1 MGSLFRNRNFVILFS
16 GQMVSMFGNSLFAL
30 ALPWY
35 VYSLTGSKVDLGIT
49 GLVST
54 LPGFAQLFSGV
65 FVDRWPKRLTMIL
78 SDFFR
83 AALSAAMFLVALG
96 HEKLL
101 VLLILLFFLELVG
114 TFFSPASS
122 AFLPL
127 VVSEDSVPAASGM
140 TQSSS
145 SFAQLAGTV
154 SGGALIGLLGAP
166 LLFVLN
172 SISFLCSCISLLFLR
187 HSEDRSK
194 SSSTSSIHATK
205 VGREQTGSP
214 ATVAQPAISRLRIF
228 VEEWLEGFRLLTSTR
243 LIRVIIASA
252 VLVNFAFA
260 PLFTA
265 LTAWVK
271 GPLHGTAFVLSTLD
285 GGFFLGIIGGGLLVG
300 PLSSRLSL
308 RLQLGSGLAFIGVFL
323 GLLPAVRNSWFDA
336 SLMLLCGVSVGFI
349 NGSLFATIVRLIP
362 PELRG
367 RVFGTLGALVTVANP
382 VGLAITTAVLPFIP
396 LWTIF
401 AAITVIS
408 LSASSLYLLPMPA
421 NVDSLLLVPGSAA
434 PPFEGLSEPTLS
446 MSDSYM
452 SNSSSAP
459 DTPEL

>member
-83 AALSAAMFLVALG
+83 AALSAAMFLVAIG

-101 VLLILLFFLELVG
+101 ILLILLFFLELVG

-127 VVSEDSVPAASGM
+127 VVSEESIPAASGM

-194 SSSTSSIHATK
+194 SSSASSVHANR
-205 VGREQTGSP
+205 VNSEQTGSP
-214 ATVAQPAISRLRIF
+214 EAGAQPTISRLRVF
-228 VEEWLEGFRLLTSTR
+228 LDEWLEGFRLLTSTPFV
-243 LIRVIIASA
+243 RVIIASA

-308 RLQLGSGLAFIGVFL
+308 RLQLASGLALIGVFL
-323 GLLPAVRNSWFDA
+323 GLLPVVRNSWFDA

-367 RVFGTLGALVTVANP
+367 RVFGTLGALVSVANP
-382 VGLAITTAVLPFIP
+382 VGLAITTVVLPFIP

-401 AAITVIS
+401 VAITVIS
-408 LSASSLYLLPMPA
+408 LGASSLYLLPMEA
-421 NVDSLLLVPGSAA
+421 NSDSLLLVPGTSDQQ
-434 PPFEGLSEPTLS
+434 FEELSEPLLS
-446 MSDSYM
+446 MSDSFAPGA
-452 SNSSSAP
+452 SSTP
-459 DTPEL
+459 DAPEL